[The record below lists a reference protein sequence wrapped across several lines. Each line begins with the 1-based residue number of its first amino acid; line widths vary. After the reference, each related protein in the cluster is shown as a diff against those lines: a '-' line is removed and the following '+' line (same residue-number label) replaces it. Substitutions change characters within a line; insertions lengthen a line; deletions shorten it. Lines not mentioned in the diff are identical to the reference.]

1 MAATDTATRAGAYA
15 QRLME
20 NPYVQENLSAAVDSL
35 RAAYTRASKRRVEPA
50 TDAKVRE
57 QVRQAALRLRE
68 AADALRTG
76 RTKPKKRR
84 GRRIVAVV
92 AITAGG
98 AAVAIAASDELRQK
112 VFGGPAS
119 ESET

>member
-98 AAVAIAASDELRQK
+98 AAAAIAASDELRQK

>member
-1 MAATDTATRAGAYA
+1 
-15 QRLME
+15 
-20 NPYVQENLSAAVDSL
+20 VDSL

-50 TDAKVRE
+50 TDEKVRE

-112 VFGGPAS
+112 VFGGTAS
-119 ESET
+119 ESQT